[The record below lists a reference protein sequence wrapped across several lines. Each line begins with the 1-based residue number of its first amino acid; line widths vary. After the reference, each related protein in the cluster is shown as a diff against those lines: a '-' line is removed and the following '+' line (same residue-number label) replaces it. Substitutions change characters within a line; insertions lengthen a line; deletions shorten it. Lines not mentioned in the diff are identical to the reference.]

1 MIRHSFFSERTK
13 KFRRAFS
20 LLEILIAVVLIAIV
34 ASAAYP
40 AIRQY
45 QAAKM
50 QTAMI
55 NDGERIGI
63 AAQAFFAETFT
74 RHVTLQYDPNS
85 GQITA
90 PAAFHMQNGN
100 KISPGY
106 DIPGNEIKIA
116 FDTTHAYTLK
126 HDDAGSFTFND
137 RGELSHSE

>member
-1 MIRHSFFSERTK
+1 MTCPFSFSKYAKNFRH
-13 KFRRAFS
+13 AFT
-20 LLEILIAVVLIAIV
+20 LVEILIFVVLLGIITAAAI
-34 ASAAYP
+34 P
-40 AIRQY
+40 AVRQY
-45 QAAKM
+45 QAAQM
-50 QTAMI
+50 QTAIM

-85 GQITA
+85 GQITG

-106 DIPGNEIKIA
+106 EVPGNEIKIA
-116 FDTTHAYTLK
+116 FDTTLAYTLK
-126 HDDAGSFTFND
+126 HEDAGSYTFND